1 MLPRAANG
9 QKEYRRTRRSSY
21 PYNSLPM
28 PVELLQI
35 TDMHLLADPGDT
47 LLGVS
52 PRITFREVVAEAS
65 AHSWDLALLTGDLSQ
80 DGTPAAYEA
89 VRDLVAPLNTSCYWV
104 PGNHDR
110 PAVMNQSLDGSPFRA
125 DRAFSAGAWRMVM
138 LNTAVPG
145 ETHGRLSTN
154 ELEFLDE
161 SLSAHPDTPTLI
173 AMHHSPVSVGSAWL
187 DPINLREPEA
197 FRQIVEAHPQVRL
210 VLFGHVHQQVEA
222 QWGKTQLYGCPS
234 TCFQFAPGS
243 EEFRV
248 DEADPG
254 FRRVV
259 LGDDGSVEVSLQR
272 VSASPVADLE
282 AEGY

>member
-1 MLPRAANG
+1 
-9 QKEYRRTRRSSY
+9 
-21 PYNSLPM
+21 M

-47 LLGVS
+47 LLGV
-52 PRITFREVVAEAS
+52 PPHIAFREVVTEAS

-110 PAVMNQSLDGSPFRA
+110 PAVMNQSLDGAPFRT
-125 DRAFSAGAWRMVM
+125 DRAFSVGAWRVVM
-138 LNTAVPG
+138 LDTAVPG
-145 ETHGRLSTN
+145 ETHGRLSAK
-154 ELEFLDE
+154 ELEFLNE
-161 SLSAHPDTPTLI
+161 SLSAHSDAPTLI
-173 AMHHSPVSVGSAWL
+173 AMHHSPVPVGSAWL

-222 QWGKTQLYGCPS
+222 HWGDTKLYGCPS

-243 EEFRV
+243 EEFRI
-248 DEADPG
+248 DDADPG
-254 FRRVV
+254 FRRVR
-259 LGDDGSVEVSLQR
+259 LTDEGTFEVSLQR
-272 VSASPVADLE
+272 VSASPIADLD